1 MELANRRSLSLLVWR
16 GGLDASFLLFL
27 LEVIEAS
34 IRVAPH
40 LIGCRLC
47 HRLGFM
53 AGAGGQHEHSCQTE
67 NDASGSFHIGS
78 LKQHTCSLLPDYIS

>member
-1 MELANRRSLSLLVWR
+1 MWR

-27 LEVIEAS
+27 LELIEAS
-34 IRVAPH
+34 IRVAPN

-53 AGAGGQHEHSCQTE
+53 APAGGQHEHSCQTE
-67 NDASGSFHIGS
+67 NDASDSFHGRS
-78 LKQHTCSLLPDYIS
+78 LKQHTYSFLPHYIS